1 MTRLEHA
8 FILTMLA
15 SAACFLWTGCTDQV
29 LNPEPKNVVSS
40 EDVWDD
46 PELADSFLGEA
57 YQNLSLLED
66 DSWYSHAQSLDDVMG
81 GAVRNQGT
89 WQVPWTLSHRNF
101 GEQGL
106 SEWPGWALDYWRYGN
121 VRNLNSFIENVRASD
136 FPESYKTKR
145 IAEARW
151 LRAFTYLMMAKRFG
165 GVPLITKAQ
174 SEDAPRDSLFVDRSS
189 EQEVYDFVLS
199 ELDAIIEGENGQGTA
214 LSTARSGD
222 GRPTKWAALALKSR
236 AALYAAS
243 TAEFGGGS
251 ADLAD
256 QSELLGIPQSEA
268 DRYWQAAYDAS
279 TRIIEN
285 GPHRLYE
292 QHSDPAE
299 NFEQLFLTE
308 CEDNPEAIF
317 CEHYNGTDKAHN
329 YSYMGDPAPQQASW
343 GSNYCATLNVVEKF
357 EVRENDGSSSR
368 MISRSELTRD
378 QGWTQEELFGDRDPR
393 FKGSIQYPEKE
404 FAGETLYYH
413 AGTEVNGEIQETPRA
428 ALNDVDSTTS
438 WPQAGAVRG
447 WRRTG
452 FLVAKRVKETP
463 GVPADLNVSNEGD
476 DTDWIEFRL
485 GEMYLNAAEA
495 AFYLNNGQAQG
506 LIDDLRARADMP
518 SQSVTE
524 ELIRLERQRELAF
537 EKHLYWDLRRWRIA
551 EETLDEAEIKGAE
564 MIYDWDEQKYFVS
577 IFNAEGDARRVFRTR
592 HYYLPLGA
600 DRVADTQ
607 LRENPGY

>member
-1 MTRLEHA
+1 MRRFRPA
-8 FILTMLA
+8 FVWTVFV
-15 SAACFLWTGCTDQV
+15 SVACFLWVGCTDQV
-29 LNPEPKNVVSS
+29 LNPEPKNVVSG
-40 EDVWDD
+40 EAVWDD

-57 YQNLSLLED
+57 YQNLEVLED
-66 DSWYSHAQSLDDVMG
+66 HPWFSHMQSLDDVMG

-89 WQVPWTLSHRNF
+89 WQIPWELSHTNY

-106 SEWPGWALDYWRYGN
+106 FEGRGWALDYWQYGN
-121 VRNLNSFIENVRASD
+121 VRNLNSFIANVRASD

-151 LRAFTYLMMAKRFG
+151 LRAFTYLMMTKRFG
-165 GVPLITKAQ
+165 GVPLITTPQ

-189 EQEVYDFVLS
+189 EQEVYDFILS
-199 ELDAIIEGENGQGTA
+199 ELNAIIEGENGQGTA
-214 LSTARSGD
+214 LSTARGGN

-251 ADLAD
+251 ADLAG

-279 TRIIEN
+279 MRIIDN

-292 QHSDPAE
+292 QHSNPAE

-308 CEDNPEAIF
+308 CEENPEAIF
-317 CEHYNGTDKAHN
+317 CEHYDGTDKAHN
-329 YSYMGDPAPQQASW
+329 YSFMADPAPQDAAW
-343 GSNYCATLNVVEKF
+343 GSNYCATLNIVEKF
-357 EVRENDGSSSR
+357 EVRENGGSSSR

-413 AGTEVNGEIQETPRA
+413 AGTEVNGELQTEPRA
-428 ALNDVDSTTS
+428 GLNNVDSTTS
-438 WPQAGAVRG
+438 RPQAGAVRG
-447 WRRTG
+447 WQRTG
-452 FLVAKRVKETP
+452 FLVGKRVKETSE
-463 GVPADLNVSNEGD
+463 VPADLNVGNEGD
-476 DTDWIEFRL
+476 DTDWMEFRL
-485 GEMYLNAAEA
+485 GEIYLNAAEA

-518 SQSVTE
+518 SKPVTE

-564 MIYDWDEQKYFVS
+564 MIYDWDEKTYDVS
-577 IFNAEGDARRVFRTR
+577 IFNAEGDSRRVFKTR

-600 DRVADTQ
+600 ERISDNEI
-607 LRENPGY
+607 RENPGY